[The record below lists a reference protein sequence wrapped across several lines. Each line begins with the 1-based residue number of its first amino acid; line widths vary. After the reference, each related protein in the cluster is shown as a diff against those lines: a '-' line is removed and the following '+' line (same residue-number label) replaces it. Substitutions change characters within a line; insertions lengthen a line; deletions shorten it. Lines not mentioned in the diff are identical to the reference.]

1 MPFEGGPRR
10 PPTDWHPLVRPT
22 GGSTWA
28 SGLLLGTILA
38 GVLAA
43 GVQIGLADL
52 AARFG
57 LGVILVALP
66 ALPATVGE
74 VGRTLGARTL
84 AVLSGAAFTAL
95 VDGRAELVVVG
106 VVLAAAFGAFLPR
119 VRVCAALA
127 VLLCGVRAQVE
138 GSAAVPLI
146 GEGAGALAVCLVAL
160 LGALVGRA
168 RGHAHPVPVRK
179 RPPLRSRLADDARHG
194 LRMVLGLL
202 TAFAVIAAS
211 GPFGG
216 HWGLAGGHW
225 LVTAVLLS
233 LQRTGTATRLRVAQ
247 RLLGNTVGALLV
259 ALIMAAGPS
268 GATMGVLAAAGFCV
282 AFALRSIN
290 YLWWA
295 VAAPPVLLIIGDF
308 PQAHTWYEGAVRV
321 GLGAVGAV
329 IVWAVFRL
337 TRSGP
342 ERRS

>member
-1 MPFEGGPRR
+1 MA
-10 PPTDWHPLVRPT
+10 DWHPLVRPG
-22 GGSTWA
+22 GGSSWV
-28 SGLLLGTILA
+28 SGLLLGATLA
-38 GVLAA
+38 GALVA

-66 ALPATVGE
+66 SLPATVGE

-84 AVLSGAAFTAL
+84 AVLSGAAFIAL
-95 VDGRAELVVVG
+95 VDGRAGLVVVG

-127 VLLCGVRAQVE
+127 VLLCGVRAQLD
-138 GSAAVPLI
+138 GTAAVPLI

-168 RGHAHPVPVRK
+168 RGYVHPVPVRE
-179 RPPLRSRLADDARHG
+179 RSPLRNRLAADAAHG

-202 TAFAVIAAS
+202 TAFAVVAAS
-211 GPFGG
+211 GL
-216 HWGLAGGHW
+216 GLAGGHW

-268 GATMGVLAAAGFCV
+268 GAIMGVLAAAGFCV

-337 TRSGP
+337 TRLGR
-342 ERRS
+342 EHRS